1 MQFDE
6 VIPSGANVSLSSY
19 VSGFQG
25 AWGYSKVNI
34 TPGTPKNYS
43 IRSGLTGLSL
53 APESETVE
61 QGGTYEGVLSVTDA
75 DHTKSPQQI
84 TVKVANSEKT
94 WNDVGYDPGT
104 ANIVIRN
111 IAAELVI
118 QAAAESLQS
127 YSITSKLEN
136 LEITGLPE
144 GNSIQEGHSLSFTQ
158 SAHEHYRLPA
168 TIQVKQNG
176 EALSTEAYTYNST
189 SGLVEVSS
197 VQADI
202 TIVAGAIGEDCH
214 ELLLQLTNLTS
225 TLETTSFLNNNQVA
239 FVVKANS
246 GYTLPAALMVTLG
259 ETALT
264 AGDDY
269 AYDSITRHF
278 TLAEITGTLS
288 ITGTAVPM
296 DYGEATF
303 ALTPLTV
310 GANHTDKAIH
320 GSVYEC
326 QLTADE
332 GYELPNSVQIE
343 MNGTPLRAGYTY
355 ENGVIR
361 ILSVTGSVK
370 ITAAATPKTYSVT
383 TQLDN
388 LTCEWSPYKVKH
400 GGMLTVYF
408 TAAEGY
414 SLPPSVSVQM
424 NGTTL
429 TEGYFYVDG
438 ILSIFYVAGP
448 IEITASAIV
457 KDIPTSIS
465 AIGTDTAAV
474 RTSRGQI
481 HIRLSQE
488 ATVTVLSFSGR
499 LVKSFKG
506 AAGDYEI
513 PVQAGAYIVIIDGM
527 VYKVVL

>member
-1 MQFDE
+1 MERFR
-6 VIPSGANVSLSSY
+6 
-19 VSGFQG
+19 
-25 AWGYSKVNI
+25 
-34 TPGTPKNYS
+34 
-43 IRSGLTGLSL
+43 IRSR
-53 APESETVE
+53 
-61 QGGTYEGVLSVTDA
+61 YR
-75 DHTKSPQQI
+75 
-84 TVKVANSEKT
+84 
-94 WNDVGYDPGT
+94 
-104 ANIVIRN
+104 NIVIRN

-144 GNSIQEGHSLSFTQ
+144 GNSIQEGHSLSFTL
-158 SAHEHYRLPA
+158 SVHEHYRLPA

-197 VQADI
+197 VQGDI

-225 TLETTSFLNNNQVA
+225 TLETTSFLNNSQVA

-246 GYTLPAALMVTLG
+246 GYTLSAALTVTLG

-269 AYDSITRHF
+269 AYDSITGHF

-303 ALTPLTV
+303 ALTHLTV

-326 QLTADE
+326 QLSAEE
-332 GYELPNSVQIE
+332 GCELPNSVQIE

-370 ITAAATPKTYSVT
+370 ITASATPKTYSVT

-457 KDIPTSIS
+457 KDSPTSIS

-474 RTSRGQI
+474 RTSRG
-481 HIRLSQE
+481 
-488 ATVTVLSFSGR
+488 
-499 LVKSFKG
+499 
-506 AAGDYEI
+506 
-513 PVQAGAYIVIIDGM
+513 
-527 VYKVVL
+527 

>member
-1 MQFDE
+1 M
-6 VIPSGANVSLSSY
+6 
-19 VSGFQG
+19 
-25 AWGYSKVNI
+25 
-34 TPGTPKNYS
+34 
-43 IRSGLTGLSL
+43 
-53 APESETVE
+53 
-61 QGGTYEGVLSVTDA
+61 
-75 DHTKSPQQI
+75 
-84 TVKVANSEKT
+84 
-94 WNDVGYDPGT
+94 
-104 ANIVIRN
+104 
-111 IAAELVI
+111 
-118 QAAAESLQS
+118 
-127 YSITSKLEN
+127 EN

-144 GNSIQEGHSLSFTQ
+144 GNSIQEGHSLSFTL
-158 SAHEHYRLPA
+158 SVHEHYRLPA

-197 VQADI
+197 VQGDI

-225 TLETTSFLNNNQVA
+225 TLETTSFLNNSQVA

-246 GYTLPAALMVTLG
+246 GYTLSAALTVTLG
-259 ETALT
+259 ETALK

-269 AYDSITRHF
+269 AYDSITGHF

-303 ALTPLTV
+303 ALTHLTV

-326 QLTADE
+326 QLSAEE

-370 ITAAATPKTYSVT
+370 ITASATPKTYSVT

-414 SLPPSVSVQM
+414 SLPFPC
-424 NGTTL
+424 
-429 TEGYFYVDG
+429 
-438 ILSIFYVAGP
+438 
-448 IEITASAIV
+448 
-457 KDIPTSIS
+457 
-465 AIGTDTAAV
+465 
-474 RTSRGQI
+474 R
-481 HIRLSQE
+481 
-488 ATVTVLSFSGR
+488 
-499 LVKSFKG
+499 
-506 AAGDYEI
+506 
-513 PVQAGAYIVIIDGM
+513 
-527 VYKVVL
+527 